1 MRSLGDFLPE
11 QAKTCYN
18 GRTREKISLSA
29 NWNLRSYHIDKS
41 HLVVFPVSLFYGF
54 VSQLPH
60 EIIELSRACQMNGHN
75 VVLLFEVFFFVCL
88 NMLGL
93 DIWTCSKTSM

>member
-1 MRSLGDFLPE
+1 MRSLGDLLPE

-29 NWNLRSYHIDKS
+29 NWNSRSYRIDKS

-60 EIIELSRACQMNGHN
+60 EIIELSRTCQTNGHN
-75 VVLLFEVFFFVCL
+75 VVLLFEVFFFRLFEHV
-88 NMLGL
+88 G
-93 DIWTCSKTSM
+93 S